1 MNHKGLVDCWAD
13 NLQIISFI
21 LASPEHRKPHNQ
33 FCCTP
38 GHIAS
43 QLHGWLPRSHPEK
56 VLVEIILYSL
66 DLTVFERL
74 PDFSSYFPKISYFW
88 SSAVEAR
95 PVDMWQCIVIFGKTY
110 PPKIGKQEEPI
121 LTPYWSPRMTDC
133 LLVER
138 KVATNTPY
146 IYNARGLSA
155 SERRHKC
162 MSS

>member
-13 NLQIISFI
+13 NLLIISFI

-56 VLVEIILYSL
+56 VLVEIILFQPWSYRLWKATRLQFIFSQNF
-66 DLTVFERL
+66 VFLIICCRSKTCWHVTMYC
-74 PDFSSYFPKISYFW
+74 FF
-88 SSAVEAR
+88 
-95 PVDMWQCIVIFGKTY
+95 CKTY